1 MSIPEKCT
9 GKNQDKEN
17 PTSVLKK
24 VSRVQFWSE
33 NPNVLFQQDYILEF
47 FPIETM
53 TFEQKLNAV
62 SRTVIVLTIVSFVYT
77 QSTRLLAI
85 SVISLFCIFLMFYY
99 YSTKDGKKQ
108 VRFAEGFES
117 SVPPDPALAYFEEQG
132 IKVQPDKVFDT
143 VVPRNPLSNVL
154 LPDYDYNPNKKP
166 APPSYNENINKE
178 ILKSAKEM
186 VIRSNPGQPDIANKL
201 FSDLGDEFVFEQS
214 MQPFYSNAST
224 TIPND
229 QGAFADFCYGSMISC
244 KEGNMFACAR
254 NMTHYQNN

>member
-1 MSIPEKCT
+1 MPEKCI
-9 GKNQDKEN
+9 GKGQDKES

-24 VSRVQFWSE
+24 TSRVPFWAE
-33 NPNVLFQQDYILEF
+33 NPNVLFQQEYILEF
-47 FPIETM
+47 FPVDSM

-62 SRTVIVLTIVSFVYT
+62 SRTVIVLTIISFIYT
-77 QSTRLLAI
+77 HSTRLLAI
-85 SVISLFCIFLMFYY
+85 STVSLFFIFLMFYY

-108 VRFAEGFES
+108 VRFSEGFETS
-117 SVPPDPALAYFEEQG
+117 DPSNPALSYFEEQG
-132 IKVQPDKVFDT
+132 INVDPDKIFDP
-143 VVPRNPLSNVL
+143 VVPGNPLGNVL
-154 LPDYDYNPNKKP
+154 IPDYTYNPNKKP
-166 APPSYNENINKE
+166 APPSSNENVNKE
-178 ILKSAKEM
+178 ILNNAKQM
-186 VIRSNPGQPDIANKL
+186 VIRSNPGQPDIADKL
-201 FSDLGDEFVFEQS
+201 FKDLGDEFVFEQS

>member
-1 MSIPEKCT
+1 MSAPEKCM
-9 GKNQDKEN
+9 GKSQDRES
-17 PTSVLKK
+17 PASVLKK
-24 VSRVQFWSE
+24 TSRVPFWAE
-33 NPNVLFQQDYILEF
+33 NPNVLFQQEYILEF
-47 FPIETM
+47 FPVDSM

-62 SRTVIVLTIVSFVYT
+62 SRTVIVLTVVSFIYT
-77 QSTRLLAI
+77 RSIRLLAI
-85 SVISLFCIFLMFYY
+85 SAISLFCIFLMFYY
-99 YSTKDGKKQ
+99 YNTKDGKKQ
-108 VRFAEGFES
+108 VRFSEGFES
-117 SVPPDPALAYFEEQG
+117 SVPPDPVVAYFEEQG

-143 VVPRNPLSNVL
+143 VVPGNPLSNVL

-178 ILKSAKEM
+178 ILNNAKQM
-186 VIRSNPGQPDIANKL
+186 VIRSNPGQPDIADKL
-201 FSDLGDEFVFEQS
+201 FNDLGDEFVFEQS